1 MGRVCWLLIFCLALL
16 FCLAGC
22 AEKHHPP
29 EVDTGWIRAMAVVV
43 AQEAGQPLSLTLVES
58 EVTRHLYHQFR
69 LVMPSQLAAALGE
82 YPLTRATF
90 FDPETYGKIV
100 TRTGV
105 NAVLEVIVTG
115 HEITFSRAGE
125 HRAQVALSMQ
135 LFELPS
141 GVVRW
146 SRSTRRTRGSDT
158 VSAAVHEAVSG
169 AVWDCLKHLTGWDAI
184 VKQDSLVRV
193 CSRTGLSL
201 DSTAE
206 SAADGLEV
214 KQVAS
219 GSVWQQAGLRRGDI
233 IARVNGRSLD
243 CATVEW
249 PGRGRPKEI
258 SLTVKRGDDL
268 VELTVPLGN
277 EALLPP
283 AADRQ
288 ERSSR
293 NVR

>member
-1 MGRVCWLLIFCLALL
+1 MGRVCWLLIFSLALL

-22 AEKHHPP
+22 AQKHHPP
-29 EVDTGWIRAMAVVV
+29 EVDTSWVRAMAVVV
-43 AQEAGQPLSLTLVES
+43 AQEAGQPLSPTLVES

-69 LVMPSQLAAALGE
+69 LVTPSQLAAALGE

-90 FDPETYGKIV
+90 FDPEMYGRIV
-100 TRTGV
+100 ARTGV
-105 NAVLEVIVTG
+105 NALLEVVVTG

-146 SRSTRRTRGSDT
+146 SRSTRRTREADT
-158 VSAAVHEAVSG
+158 VSAAVHEAVSS
-169 AVWDCLKHLTGWDAI
+169 AVWDCLKHLTGWDSI

-201 DSTAE
+201 HSTAE
-206 SAADGLEV
+206 SVADGLEV

-219 GSVWQQAGLRRGDI
+219 GSVWQQAGLRSGDI

-249 PGRGRPKEI
+249 PGRGRPEEI
-258 SLTVKRGDDL
+258 SLTVKRGDDF
-268 VELTVPLGN
+268 VELTVPLGY

-283 AADRQ
+283 ATDRQ
-288 ERSSR
+288 ERNPR
-293 NVR
+293 DVR